1 MEENEEVEKL
11 DMSKKPETEVAV
23 FGLGVLMNKMDKQIK
38 MTDRTNFL
46 LSMIEKKLEKL
57 IEKR

>member
-11 DMSKKPETEVAV
+11 DMSKKPDNEVAV

-46 LSMIEKKLEKL
+46 LSMIEKKIEKL
-57 IEKR
+57 IEKS